1 MNTRLPLKGGQ
12 NSSGVQGK
20 RYSCAALDLEE
31 NQTDL
36 SVVPE
41 GGGGLKGAYYAC
53 NFLLHRLDLFLA
65 STVHLWE
72 ISLSCGPERRLV
84 WQNNSLA

>member
-20 RYSCAALDLEE
+20 RYCCAAVDLEE

-36 SVVPE
+36 SVVLVGQ
-41 GGGGLKGAYYAC
+41 GGE
-53 NFLLHRLDLFLA
+53 A
-65 STVHLWE
+65 SKEPIMHATFYCIV
-72 ISLSCGPERRLV
+72 
-84 WQNNSLA
+84 